1 MIPYTWGVKVLI
13 SQGATLFLLRSFNSS
28 GPDRASPAEAFCGTR
43 VRGGLL
49 TNSGLQ
55 SRDLLLSIGVSATF
69 NKRQDSA
76 GQVQSVNRA
85 IMMLELLAERGDAG
99 VTTLATQLGINK
111 AATFRIL
118 STLRAMGYV
127 ERDKHSET
135 YRLTLRIFDLGSK
148 VLGRIDPITEAR
160 PLMHHLAE
168 QTHETVHL
176 AILDGHS
183 VVYVDKIDAQY
194 ALRLFSRIGKH
205 APAWCTGVGKA
216 LLSDLEDSE
225 IEALFE
231 DVELIQFT
239 ENTIT
244 SIDELKLEVESV
256 RRNGFAVDNEEHES
270 GIRCVAASLR
280 DRQRRIVAAI
290 SISWPTNREHEGIVE
305 RYRDLVVEAAEQASQ
320 RIGSQTK

>member
-1 MIPYTWGVKVLI
+1 
-13 SQGATLFLLRSFNSS
+13 
-28 GPDRASPAEAFCGTR
+28 
-43 VRGGLL
+43 
-49 TNSGLQ
+49 
-55 SRDLLLSIGVSATF
+55 
-69 NKRQDSA
+69 
-76 GQVQSVNRA
+76 
-85 IMMLELLAERGDAG
+85 MLELLAERGDAG